1 MRPHLKILVIEDAV
15 DLLEQITSSIG
26 NTIAYFDRSDV
37 EISLLE
43 ANSVAKALQ
52 FVCEDGDIQA
62 VVFSWDVVA
71 KVKELTDVVP
81 SNGVLNENMNPAA
94 ESVSS
99 QNASEKTSSEKSPA
113 RNAVIDNN
121 ARVIDAIK
129 RIRPELPVYVL
140 GDAVK
145 GLDIVNQANGIE
157 SFFYRNDIISDPE
170 SILGYI
176 INDFDDRN
184 ETPFWTEYKDYV
196 VESNDSWH
204 TPGHSGGASFR
215 NSPYISD
222 FYRFFGRN
230 VFVSDLSVSVDSL
243 GSLSDG
249 THAIGKAQASSMNT
263 LMPCSW
269 ARLTTCLR
277 SVSNPS

>member
-26 NTIAYFDRSDV
+26 NTITYFDRSDV

-52 FVCEDGDIQA
+52 FVREDGDIQA

-81 SNGVLNENMNPAA
+81 LNGVLNENTSPAA

-99 QNASEKTSSEKSPA
+99 QNANEKTTGEKSSA

-243 GSLSDG
+243 GS
-249 THAIGKAQASSMNT
+249 
-263 LMPCSW
+263 
-269 ARLTTCLR
+269 
-277 SVSNPS
+277 

>member
-26 NTIAYFDRSDV
+26 NTITYFDRSDV

-52 FVCEDGDIQA
+52 FVREDGDIQA

-81 SNGVLNENMNPAA
+81 LNGVLNENTSPAA
-94 ESVSS
+94 ESASS
-99 QNASEKTSSEKSPA
+99 QNANEKTTSEKSSE

-157 SFFYRNDIISDPE
+157 SFFYRNDIISDP
-170 SILGYI
+170 
-176 INDFDDRN
+176 
-184 ETPFWTEYKDYV
+184 
-196 VESNDSWH
+196 
-204 TPGHSGGASFR
+204 SGR
-215 NSPYISD
+215 
-222 FYRFFGRN
+222 
-230 VFVSDLSVSVDSL
+230 V
-243 GSLSDG
+243 
-249 THAIGKAQASSMNT
+249 
-263 LMPCSW
+263 
-269 ARLTTCLR
+269 
-277 SVSNPS
+277 

>member
-26 NTIAYFDRSDV
+26 NTITYFDRSDV

-52 FVCEDGDIQA
+52 FVREDGDIQA

-81 SNGVLNENMNPAA
+81 LNGVLNENTSPAA

-99 QNASEKTSSEKSPA
+99 QNANEKTTGEKSSA

-157 SFFYRNDIISDPE
+157 SFFYRNDIIS
-170 SILGYI
+170 
-176 INDFDDRN
+176 
-184 ETPFWTEYKDYV
+184 
-196 VESNDSWH
+196 
-204 TPGHSGGASFR
+204 
-215 NSPYISD
+215 
-222 FYRFFGRN
+222 
-230 VFVSDLSVSVDSL
+230 
-243 GSLSDG
+243 
-249 THAIGKAQASSMNT
+249 
-263 LMPCSW
+263 
-269 ARLTTCLR
+269 
-277 SVSNPS
+277 